1 MQQMMLDMMVQMM
14 PYMKPIFYTGVALL
28 ALGVIATLVTLAN
41 GAAAGMARV
50 TGRLLV
56 ALGIFFLACQVAGMV
71 LGAQPAI
78 NFGDSTKFEFILYPF
93 WQIGLALLVPGLLIL
108 MVGGRRTTSA

>member
-1 MQQMMLDMMVQMM
+1 
-14 PYMKPIFYTGVALL
+14 
-28 ALGVIATLVTLAN
+28 
-41 GAAAGMARV
+41 
-50 TGRLLV
+50 
-56 ALGIFFLACQVAGMV
+56 MV